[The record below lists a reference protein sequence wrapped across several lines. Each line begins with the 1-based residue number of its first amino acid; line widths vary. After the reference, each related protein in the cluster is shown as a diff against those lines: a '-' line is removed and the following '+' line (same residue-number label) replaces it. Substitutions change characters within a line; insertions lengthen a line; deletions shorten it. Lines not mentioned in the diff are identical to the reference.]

1 MYMLCAG
8 NIEQTR
14 TIANEMLS
22 GLVIDLLSHIQDSL
36 GCTFK
41 FYYPCARL
49 NGTATTCNAR
59 DYSSVQSG
67 LTMLDT
73 ARIDEDKYGL
83 DGYENLKAQQ
93 DADDDVYYGGGPGL
107 CPDNRCFV
115 AANVAITAERMTRY
129 FMTQPFLY
137 KGFTLVVNSGDLK
150 ADFFSWM
157 YPFVHFVW
165 MLTVGVITVSTFAF
179 CICEGYGVGNS
190 LSEYKRNPFLLII
203 QSLQWSILLL
213 LGAASRQPVT
223 HAGRTLVMANL
234 FFVVLWI
241 SVYTGNLN
249 QFLLSVPYQT
259 KVNRIEDFDPIK
271 RTSMFS
277 SRNTVCVPQQHP
289 SVDSFLRI
297 LEEGYA
303 GETIPRVNGTDLYDC
318 LTKVPN
324 CQRIYLYKIL
334 NAFFSMLRTARVLRR
349 ASCVQNLGRFI
360 PARQLQPCSTSQS
373 SWMSSKRDFLIL
385 ATVDR
390 QGASVRMVSFV
401 IPSQVGGARAGE
413 GVAEGVVEILQAKQ
427 EKKSNKCLRHSRS
440 LIRPTPPKRGALQY
454 PVTFSPQ

>member
-1 MYMLCAG
+1 
-8 NIEQTR
+8 
-14 TIANEMLS
+14 MLS

-83 DGYENLKAQQ
+83 EGYENLKAQQ

-115 AANVAITAERMTRY
+115 AANVAITEERMTRY

-324 CQRIYLYKIL
+324 CQRINLYKIL
-334 NAFFSMLRTARVLRR
+334 NAS
-349 ASCVQNLGRFI
+349 SPCCV
-360 PARQLQPCSTSQS
+360 
-373 SWMSSKRDFLIL
+373 
-385 ATVDR
+385 R
-390 QGASVRMVSFV
+390 QG
-401 IPSQVGGARAGE
+401 
-413 GVAEGVVEILQAKQ
+413 
-427 EKKSNKCLRHSRS
+427 C
-440 LIRPTPPKRGALQY
+440 
-454 PVTFSPQ
+454 